1 MFGGHAGLATR
12 LLWRQRQNPG
22 CGIGGQG
29 IDGGGL
35 PVGRNQP
42 LELAP
47 ELVWGRL
54 SQELIHL
61 SWPAVMELSAVW
73 RRLDL

>member
-1 MFGGHAGLATR
+1 

-29 IDGGGL
+29 IDGCRL
-35 PVGRNQP
+35 PVGRDQP

-54 SQELIHL
+54 SQELIIGLGLL
-61 SWPAVMELSAVW
+61 SWS
-73 RRLDL
+73 

>member
-1 MFGGHAGLATR
+1 MKRPIARPGAQFVLGLESE
-12 LLWRQRQNPG
+12 
-22 CGIGGQG
+22 
-29 IDGGGL
+29 
-35 PVGRNQP
+35 P
-42 LELAP
+42 LEPLIESDTP

-54 SQELIHL
+54 SQELIHR

>member
-1 MFGGHAGLATR
+1 LR
-12 LLWRQRQNPG
+12 RQRQNPG
-22 CGIGGQG
+22 RGLRGQG
-29 IDGGGL
+29 IDGRGL
-35 PVGRNQP
+35 PVGRHQP
-42 LELAP
+42 LEVAP

>member
-1 MFGGHAGLATR
+1 MLGCHAGLATR
-12 LLWRQRQNPG
+12 LLGRQRQNPG
-22 CGIGGQG
+22 CGISGQS
-29 IDGGGL
+29 IDGRGL
-35 PVGRNQP
+35 PVGGDEP

-61 SWPAVMELSAVW
+61 S
-73 RRLDL
+73 